1 MGIFENGG
9 YIMEF
14 FSFAKEHGHKITH
27 FDSNFIL
34 SRLAITEGRTVISY
48 MYLEE
53 NGIIGY
59 HEARVNQILF
69 VVAGEGYVCNEHTEY
84 KRIQAGEA
92 VYWQNGEWHE
102 TKTDTGLTAI
112 VIEGEM
118 LTPEHLFKVL

>member
-1 MGIFENGG
+1 
-9 YIMEF
+9 MEF
-14 FSFAKEHGHKITH
+14 FSFSKGQGHKITH

-59 HEARVNQILF
+59 HEARVNQILL
-69 VVAGEGYVCNEHTEY
+69 VVTGEGHVCTKNKEY
-84 KRIQAGEA
+84 RRIQVGEA
-92 VYWQNGEWHE
+92 VFWKKGEWHE
-102 TKTDTGLTAI
+102 TKTAKGLTAI

-118 LTPEHLFKVL
+118 VTPEHLLKVGDSQ